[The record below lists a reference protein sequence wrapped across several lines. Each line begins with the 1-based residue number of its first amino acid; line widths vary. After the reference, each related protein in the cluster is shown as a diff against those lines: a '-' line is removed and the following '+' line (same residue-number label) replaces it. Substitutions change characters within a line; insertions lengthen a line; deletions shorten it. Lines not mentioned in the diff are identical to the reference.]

1 MPPEPNLGNAV
12 ITKGY
17 WGWLFTYT
25 FVAVAALTALTYLH
39 TKPSKIYERNFS
51 WLWKTLKDLR
61 EWIKRPRLGWW
72 FVQQVLLALLRLP
85 NGLCRDDGR
94 EHCTAWLLEQSLRP

>member
-12 ITKGY
+12 VTEGY

-39 TKPSKIYERNFS
+39 MKPSKIYERNFS

-61 EWIKRPRLGWW
+61 EWIKRPLP
-72 FVQQVLLALLRLP
+72 QVVVRPASP
-85 NGLCRDDGR
+85 A
-94 EHCTAWLLEQSLRP
+94 CTFAFA